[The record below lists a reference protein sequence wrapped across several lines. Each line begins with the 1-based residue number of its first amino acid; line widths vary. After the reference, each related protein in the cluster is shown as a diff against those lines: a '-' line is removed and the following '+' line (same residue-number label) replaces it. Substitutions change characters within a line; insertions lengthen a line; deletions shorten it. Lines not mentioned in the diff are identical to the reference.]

1 MICNFCTK
9 RNECNLICSDIYC
22 REFSHE
28 IPFEEI
34 KPGDTFYQIYT
45 SGSEYEVATVNCISK
60 DDEAITISVSTT
72 RRRYNYIIKKMNY
85 HEPYLYRDY
94 HEAREVANM
103 MEKHDDILE
112 DKLLKALEEMR

>member
-28 IPFEEI
+28 TPFEEI
-34 KPGDTFYQIYT
+34 KPGDTLYQIYA
-45 SGSEYEVATVNCISK
+45 SGFGYKVAIINCISK
-60 DDEAITISVSTT
+60 DNKTITTIENSIYGE
-72 RRRYNYIIKKMNY
+72 YNCIIKKSHY
-85 HEPYLYRDY
+85 HQYHLYRDY
-94 HEAREVANM
+94 NEAREVANM

-112 DKLLKALEEMR
+112 DEFLKALEEM